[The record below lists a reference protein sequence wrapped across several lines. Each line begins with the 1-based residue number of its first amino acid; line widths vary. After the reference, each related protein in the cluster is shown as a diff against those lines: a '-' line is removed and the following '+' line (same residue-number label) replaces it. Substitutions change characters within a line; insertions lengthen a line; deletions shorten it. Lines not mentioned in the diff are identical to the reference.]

1 VLNKA
6 LARKCQ
12 ELAQEQ
18 RLRLAAE
25 AQAVEM
31 GTQLAHLQA
40 QVAELAQQREANRA
54 EIAALK
60 QQLAGAGR
68 MNGRH

>member
-25 AQAVEM
+25 AQAMEM
-31 GTQLAHLQA
+31 DTQLAQLRA
-40 QVAELAQQREANRA
+40 QVAELTKQREADRA

-60 QQLAGAGR
+60 LQLAGAGR
-68 MNGRH
+68 VNGRH